1 MKIHVKSDDQNISLI
16 LPTNLVLSAPI
27 AWIADRAIS
36 GMTEK
41 SIVDLPPQAANAV
54 AKLPPDAVK
63 KLFSE
68 LRRIKRRY
76 GKWTL
81 VEMDSRS
88 GDQVL
93 VEL

>member
-1 MKIHVKSDDQNISLI
+1 MKIHVKNDEQNISLI
-16 LPTNLVLSAPI
+16 LPTNLILSAPI

-36 GMTEK
+36 GMSEK
-41 SIVDLPPQAANAV
+41 SIEDLPPQAADALT
-54 AKLPPDAVK
+54 KLPPDAVK

-81 VEMDSRS
+81 VEMESLS